1 MLSEHK
7 LEVLRAVEA
16 SELPIR
22 KVLDQL
28 EIPCSTYYR
37 WRHSFRQRGLAGL
50 RDRPPGPRRV
60 WNQILPQERD
70 RILETA
76 LLFPERSPREVSCQ
90 VTDTCGFTVSES
102 SVYRIL
108 KAEGLIREVQLRGF
122 PAESEYRIKMVKN
135 WGWYYLI
142 SVLDDFS
149 RRILAWGLQPS
160 MCAGDF
166 SQVVEAACEGTGVD
180 QAPVSHRPRLVTDRG
195 AAESS
200 L

>member
-7 LEVLRAVEA
+7 LEVLRSVEA
-16 SELPIR
+16 SELPVR

-28 EIPCSTYYR
+28 EIPYSTYYR
-37 WRHSFRQRGLAGL
+37 WRHSSRQRGLAGL
-50 RDRPPGPRRV
+50 RDRPPGSRRV

-122 PAESEYRIKMVKN
+122 PAESEYRIKTTRINQQWQTDATYLLVKN

-180 QAPVSHRPRLVTDRG
+180 QAPV
-195 AAESS
+195 
-200 L
+200 

>member
-76 LLFPERSPREVSCQ
+76 LLFSRAVPTGGQLPGDGYLWVYGLGILGLPDSKGRR
-90 VTDTCGFTVSES
+90 TDPGGST
-102 SVYRIL
+102 
-108 KAEGLIREVQLRGF
+108 
-122 PAESEYRIKMVKN
+122 
-135 WGWYYLI
+135 
-142 SVLDDFS
+142 
-149 RRILAWGLQPS
+149 
-160 MCAGDF
+160 
-166 SQVVEAACEGTGVD
+166 
-180 QAPVSHRPRLVTDRG
+180 PRLSGRIGVSNQDHG
-195 AAESS
+195 NQPAVANGCDLSAGQELGLVLSD
-200 L
+200 LGPG